1 MRLHIDFGR
10 PILPME
16 RAAGM
21 TDDFTLDARLAAESH
36 ALGDLA
42 LCRVLLFD
50 DARFP
55 WIVLVPRRPGLVEMT
70 DLPRNDRHV
79 LLDEIGTAMDAL
91 KGATAPYKLN
101 VAALGNSVRQLHIH
115 VIARFQ
121 NDAAWP
127 SPVWG
132 RGERVPYKPDTLAE
146 RENKLRAA
154 FFG

>member
-1 MRLHIDFGR
+1 MADN
-10 PILPME
+10 
-16 RAAGM
+16 
-21 TDDFTLDARLAAESH
+21 FTLDARLAAELH
-36 ALGDLA
+36 ALGELA

-70 DLPRNDRHV
+70 DLPHADRHV
-79 LLDEIGTAMDAL
+79 LLDEIGAAMDAL
-91 KGATAPYKLN
+91 KEVTAPYKLN
-101 VAALGNSVRQLHIH
+101 VAALGNAVRQLHVH

-121 NDAAWP
+121 NDPAWP

-132 RGERVPYKPDTLAE
+132 RGERVPYKPVTLAE
-146 RENKLRAA
+146 RADKLRTA

>member
-1 MRLHIDFGR
+1 M
-10 PILPME
+10 
-16 RAAGM
+16 A
-21 TDDFTLDARLAAESH
+21 DDFTLDARLAAESH

-55 WIVLVPRRPGLVEMT
+55 WIVLVPRRLGLVEMT
-70 DLPRNDRHV
+70 DLPHADRHV
-79 LLDEIGTAMDAL
+79 LLDEVGSAMDAL
-91 KGATAPYKLN
+91 RRVAAPYKLN
-101 VAALGNSVRQLHIH
+101 VAALGNSVRQLHVH

-132 RGERVPYKPDTLAE
+132 RGERVPYNPDTLAE
-146 RENKLRAA
+146 RANKLRAA

>member
-1 MRLHIDFGR
+1 M
-10 PILPME
+10 
-16 RAAGM
+16 A
-21 TDDFTLDARLAAESH
+21 DDFTLDARLAAESH

-42 LCRVLLFD
+42 LCRLLLFD

-55 WIVLVPRRPGLVEMT
+55 WIVLVPRRPGLVEVT
-70 DLPRNDRHV
+70 DLPHAERHA
-79 LLDEIGTAMDAL
+79 LLDEIGAAMDVL
-91 KGATAPYKLN
+91 KAVAEPYKLN
-101 VAALGNSVRQLHIH
+101 VAALGNSVRQLHVH

-132 RGERVPYKPDTLAE
+132 RGERVPYKPDALAA
-146 RENKLRAA
+146 RAGQLRTA